1 MRGTTDENQRDRAS
15 NPVDDDEASL
25 ALGGALEQDILRLL
39 LVGAASAYLLLSVP
53 DHGRSGAPTI
63 AAAAAVLGALVLL
76 ALGIFLPRPSVQRRM
91 FTILFDT
98 VAITGGMQLG
108 GAAGAPLYLL
118 YLLSAFGN
126 GFRFGLPFLYLTT
139 SLSLIGYPLVVMN
152 SPFWL
157 SHMALAVGFWIGLA
171 TLPVYVA
178 FMFKRLYRA
187 IRRGERATSEQARF
201 LIEAGQELRPPLNR
215 LLGVSD
221 LLRETSLS
229 REQREFADTICE
241 SANTAV
247 AVMDNIVD
255 YSAISGGT
263 ISLRRTEFDLHNML
277 NGAVRLLREQ
287 ANKRSMS
294 LGLQIDPRTPYQL
307 TGAPAQLRQV
317 LSNLITNAVAFA
329 RHGRLDVRVRPLRA
343 NDTGTILRFEIEQ
356 NGSGEA
362 ARLLTRVSDRAR
374 REASTTT
381 PYDGTAL
388 RAVVAV
394 ELVKL
399 MGGTIGVENQEAG
412 ASTVWFE
419 LPFSPSPAEDVAV
432 TSLQHTRVLLV
443 SDERSPNIGVVT
455 GCLGEWGVQLETN
468 DSASGAFV
476 RAESELRRGHCYHVI
491 IVDKLLID
499 IDARQFAR
507 ALRKV
512 TSSADTALVLITR
525 EDNDL
530 EHRSLLEAG
539 YSCLLSSPVD
549 KKLLFNAL
557 HSAPVVER
565 RGGERIVPLRA
576 RINRVGTAGRS
587 RILVAEDNPTSQ
599 KFIARVLER
608 AGHEV
613 DLVHNGEEA
622 LDALECGDYDLVML
636 DMHMPVMDGV
646 QTAKLYRF
654 IYPNKNNLPFVM
666 LTANATTEAKLE
678 CEAAGIETFLTKP
691 IEAPRLLE
699 IIERILERHSGG
711 DLPDLRT
718 DRDLLRQR
726 ERPAAT
732 ELFDGAPVLNL
743 ASLQEVESLGRG
755 SDFFHELI
763 QGFIRDGNGLL
774 EKMQESLSQ
783 EDYADFRDASHALK
797 GNAGSIGAVKLYK
810 SCLQVERMSR
820 ADFELLGVQTLIDI
834 RGDFRQACTA
844 LIEYSK
850 KLGQNASN

>member
-1 MRGTTDENQRDRAS
+1 MRGTTDENQRDGAS
-15 NPVDDDEASL
+15 IPAGDEEAGPT
-25 ALGGALEQDILRLL
+25 LGGAREQDILRVL
-39 LVGAASAYLLLSVP
+39 LVSAASAYLLFSVP
-53 DHGRSGAPTI
+53 DHARSVALTLT
-63 AAAAAVLGALVLL
+63 AAAAILGALVLL
-76 ALGIFLPRPSVQRRM
+76 AFGMFLPQQSIHRRM

-108 GAAGAPLYLL
+108 GEAGAPLYLL
-118 YLLSAFGN
+118 YFVSAFGN
-126 GFRFGLPFLYLTT
+126 GFRFGLPFLYVST

-157 SHMALAVGFWIGLA
+157 GHMALAVGFWVGLA
-171 TLPVYVA
+171 ALPVYVA
-178 FMFKRLYRA
+178 IMLKRLHGV
-187 IRRGERATSEQARF
+187 IRRSGRATREQARF
-201 LIEAGQELRPPLNR
+201 LLEAGLELRPPLNQ
-215 LLGVSD
+215 LLGASD
-221 LLRETSLS
+221 LLRESSLS
-229 REQREFADTICE
+229 RGQREFADTICE
-241 SANTAV
+241 SANSAIAV
-247 AVMDNIVD
+247 LHNIVD
-255 YSAISGGT
+255 YAAIAGGKFG
-263 ISLRRTEFDLHNML
+263 LRTTEFDLHNVL
-277 NGAVRLLREQ
+277 NGAVRLLRDQ
-287 ANKRSMS
+287 ADKRSVR
-294 LGLQIDPRTPYQL
+294 LGLQIDPQTPYQL

-317 LSNLITNAVAFA
+317 LSNLITNALAFA
-329 RHGRLDVRVRPLRA
+329 RYGQLNVRVRPLYA
-343 NDTGTILRFEIEQ
+343 NDSGTMLRFEVEQ
-356 NGSGEA
+356 HGNGEA
-362 ARLLTRVSDRAR
+362 ARLLARLTDRTK
-374 REASTTT
+374 REATTIS
-381 PYDGTAL
+381 YDGTAL

-399 MGGTIGVENQEAG
+399 MGGTIGVENQEADR
-412 ASTVWFE
+412 STVWFE
-419 LPFSPSPAEDVAV
+419 LPFGPSPAEGLSA
-432 TSLQHTRVLLV
+432 TSLQHTRVLLI
-443 SDERSPNIGVVT
+443 SDARSPNIGVVT
-455 GCLGEWGVQLETN
+455 GRLREWGVQFETN

-476 RAESELRRGHCYHVI
+476 RAESELRRGHAYHVI

-512 TSSADTALVLITR
+512 TSSTDTALVLITR

-530 EHRSLLEAG
+530 EHGSLLEAG

-549 KKLLFNAL
+549 QKLLFNAL

-565 RGGERIVPLRA
+565 HGGERIVPLRPRIDRA
-576 RINRVGTAGRS
+576 RTAARS

-622 LDALECGDYDLVML
+622 LDALECGDYNLVML

-654 IYPNKNNLPFVM
+654 IYPNNSLPFVM

-678 CEAAGIETFLTKP
+678 CESAGIETFLTKP
-691 IEAPRLLE
+691 IEASRLLE

-711 DLPDLRT
+711 DPSELRT
-718 DRDLLRQR
+718 DRDPVRQR
-726 ERPAAT
+726 ERPAT
-732 ELFDGAPVLNL
+732 NEVFDGAPVLNL

-774 EKMQESLSQ
+774 EKMQESLSR

-834 RGDFRQACTA
+834 RGDFRQACAA

-850 KLGQNASN
+850 KLGNNASN

>member
-1 MRGTTDENQRDRAS
+1 MRGITDVNQRGGAS
-15 NPVDDDEASL
+15 IPVGDDEASPTV
-25 ALGGALEQDILRLL
+25 GGAREQDILRVL
-39 LVGAASAYLLLSVP
+39 LVSAASAYLLFSVP
-53 DHGRSGAPTI
+53 DHAHSGALTI
-63 AAAAAVLGALVLL
+63 TAAAAVLGAMVLL
-76 ALGIFLPRPSVQRRM
+76 AFGIFLPQQSVQRRM

-98 VAITGGMQLG
+98 VVITGGMQLG
-108 GAAGAPLYLL
+108 GEAGAPLYLF

-126 GFRFGLPFLYLTT
+126 GFRFGLPFLYLST
-139 SLSLIGYPLVVMN
+139 SLSLIGYPLVVMD

-157 SHMALAVGFWIGLA
+157 AHMPLAVGFWVGLA
-171 TLPVYVA
+171 ALPVYVA
-178 FMFKRLYRA
+178 IMFKRLHGT
-187 IRRGERATSEQARF
+187 IRRSERVTKEQARF
-201 LIEAGQELRPPLNR
+201 LIEAGLELRPPLNR
-215 LLGVSD
+215 LLGVTD

-229 REQREFADTICE
+229 REQRGFADSICE
-241 SANTAV
+241 SANSAV
-247 AVMDNIVD
+247 AVMHNIVD
-255 YSAISGGT
+255 YAAIAGGKLD
-263 ISLRRTEFDLHNML
+263 LRTTEFDLHNVL
-277 NGAVRLLREQ
+277 NGAIRLLRDQ
-287 ANKRSMS
+287 ANERSMS
-294 LGLQIDPRTPYQL
+294 LGLQIDPQTPYQL
-307 TGAPAQLRQV
+307 MGAPAQLRQV
-317 LSNLITNAVAFA
+317 LSNLISNAMALA
-329 RHGRLDVRVRPLRA
+329 RYGQLDVRVRPLRA
-343 NDTGTILRFEIEQ
+343 NDSGTILRFEIEQ
-356 NGSGEA
+356 HGNGEA
-362 ARLLTRVSDRAR
+362 ARLLVRVIDRTKRQA
-374 REASTTT
+374 TTI

-399 MGGTIGVENQEAG
+399 MGGTIGVEKQEADT
-412 ASTVWFE
+412 STVWFE
-419 LPFSPSPAEDVAV
+419 VPFGPSSAACLSA
-432 TSLQHTRVLLV
+432 TSLQHTRVLLI
-443 SDERSPNIGVVT
+443 SDARSPNIGVVT
-455 GCLGEWGVQLETN
+455 GCLREWGVQFEIN

-476 RAESELRRGHCYHVI
+476 RAESELRRSHAYHVI
-491 IVDKLLID
+491 IVDKSLID
-499 IDARQFAR
+499 IDTRQFAR

-549 KKLLFNAL
+549 QNLLFNAL
-557 HSAPVVER
+557 HSAPIVER
-565 RGGERIVPLRA
+565 HGGERIVPLRRRIDRTRTA
-576 RINRVGTAGRS
+576 RRS
-587 RILVAEDNPTSQ
+587 RVLVAEDNPTSQ

-654 IYPNKNNLPFVM
+654 IYPNKNDLPFVM
-666 LTANATTEAKLE
+666 LTANTTTEAKLE

-691 IEAPRLLE
+691 IEATRLLE
-699 IIERILERHSGG
+699 IIECILERRRGG
-711 DLPDLRT
+711 DQSGLRN
-718 DRDLLRQR
+718 DRDPMRQW

-732 ELFDGAPVLNL
+732 EVFDGAPILNL
-743 ASLQEVESLGRG
+743 ASLQEVESLGHG
-755 SDFFHELI
+755 SDFFHELV

-774 EKMQESLSQ
+774 EKLQDSLSR

-834 RGDFRQACTA
+834 RGDLHQACTA

-850 KLGQNASN
+850 KLGNNASN